1 MNFFCQQF
9 KIQEVDR
16 MKKIFCFLLGIIAVV
31 NLYFFVGAKQVKSD
45 EEIVKDISEKL
56 IRFHVIAN
64 SDEEFDQELK
74 IKVKDNIINYIFPK
88 LKDSKSIDQSREI
101 LRNNNKQILKIAEKT
116 IKENGYNYSVNSTLD
131 RENFPEKVYGN
142 ITLPQ
147 GEYEAY
153 RVIIGSGQGK
163 NWWCVM
169 FPPLCFVDVTKGQVS
184 DKETEET
191 MKRVLD
197 DDEYTEIS
205 NKNDKNKVK
214 IKFKIVEIIKDFID
228 K

>member
-1 MNFFCQQF
+1 
-9 KIQEVDR
+9 
-16 MKKIFCFLLGIIAVV
+16 MKRIFCVLLILVIGI
-31 NLYFFVGAKQVKSD
+31 NLYLFVGAKNIKPNRDFVS
-45 EEIVKDISEKL
+45 EISQKL

-64 SDEEFDQELK
+64 SDSDNDQALK

-88 LKDSKSIDQSREI
+88 LKDSNSIEESRKV
-101 LRNNNKQILKIAEKT
+101 LLNNNNQILKIASDT
-116 IKENGYNYSVNSTLD
+116 IKANGYNYAVDSTLD
-131 RENFPEKVYGN
+131 KENFPEKSYGD

-153 RVIIGSGQGK
+153 RIIIGSGQGK

-191 MKRVLD
+191 MKKVLS
-197 DDEYTEIS
+197 DDEYEKIS
-205 NKNDKNKVK
+205 MQRDDKNIKF
-214 IKFKIVEIIKDFID
+214 KFKIVEVIKDFFE

>member
-1 MNFFCQQF
+1 
-9 KIQEVDR
+9 
-16 MKKIFCFLLGIIAVV
+16 
-31 NLYFFVGAKQVKSD
+31 
-45 EEIVKDISEKL
+45 
-56 IRFHVIAN
+56 
-64 SDEEFDQELK
+64 
-74 IKVKDNIINYIFPK
+74 
-88 LKDSKSIDQSREI
+88 
-101 LRNNNKQILKIAEKT
+101 
-116 IKENGYNYSVNSTLD
+116 
-131 RENFPEKVYGN
+131 
-142 ITLPQ
+142 
-147 GEYEAY
+147 
-153 RVIIGSGQGK
+153 
-163 NWWCVM
+163 M

>member
-1 MNFFCQQF
+1 
-9 KIQEVDR
+9 
-16 MKKIFCFLLGIIAVV
+16 MKKIFCFLLGIIAIV

-64 SDEEFDQELK
+64 SDEETDQQLK

-88 LKDSKSIDQSREI
+88 LKDSKSIDESREI
-101 LRNNNKQILKIAEKT
+101 LRKNNKQILKIAEKT
-116 IKENGYNYSVNSTLD
+116 IKENGYNYTVNSTLD
-131 RENFPEKVYGN
+131 RENFPEKNYGN

-205 NKNDKNKVK
+205 NKNDKNKIK
-214 IKFKIVEIIKDFID
+214 IKFKIVEIIKDLID

>member
-1 MNFFCQQF
+1 
-9 KIQEVDR
+9 
-16 MKKIFCFLLGIIAVV
+16 MKKIFCFLLGIIAIV

-64 SDEEFDQELK
+64 SDEEADQELK

-88 LKDSKSIDQSREI
+88 LKDSKSIDESREI

-116 IKENGYNYSVNSTLD
+116 IKENGYNYTVNSTLD
-131 RENFPEKVYGN
+131 RENFPEKNYGN

-205 NKNDKNKVK
+205 NKNDKNKIK
-214 IKFKIVEIIKDFID
+214 IKFKIVEIIKDLID

>member
-1 MNFFCQQF
+1 
-9 KIQEVDR
+9 
-16 MKKIFCFLLGIIAVV
+16 MKKIFCFLLGIIAIV

-64 SDEEFDQELK
+64 SDEEADQQLK

-88 LKDSKSIDQSREI
+88 LKDSKSIDESRDI

-131 RENFPEKVYGN
+131 RENFPEKNYGN

-197 DDEYTEIS
+197 NDEYTEIS
-205 NKNDKNKVK
+205 NKNDKNKIK
-214 IKFKIVEIIKDFID
+214 IKFKIVEIIKDLID

>member
-1 MNFFCQQF
+1 
-9 KIQEVDR
+9 
-16 MKKIFCFLLGIIAVV
+16 MKKIFCFLLGIIAIV

-64 SDEEFDQELK
+64 SDEETDQQLK

-88 LKDSKSIDQSREI
+88 LKDSKSIDESREI

-116 IKENGYNYSVNSTLD
+116 IKENGYNYTVNSTLD
-131 RENFPEKVYGN
+131 RENFPEKNYGN

-205 NKNDKNKVK
+205 NKNDKNKIK
-214 IKFKIVEIIKDFID
+214 IKFKIVEIIKDLID

>member
-1 MNFFCQQF
+1 
-9 KIQEVDR
+9 
-16 MKKIFCFLLGIIAVV
+16 MKKIFCFLLGIIAIV

-64 SDEEFDQELK
+64 SDEEADQELK

-88 LKDSKSIDQSREI
+88 LKDSKSIDESRDI
-101 LRNNNKQILKIAEKT
+101 LSNNNKQILKIAEKT
-116 IKENGYNYSVNSTLD
+116 IKENGYNYTVNSTLD
-131 RENFPEKVYGN
+131 RENFPEKNYGN

-191 MKRVLD
+191 MKKVLD
-197 DDEYTEIS
+197 NDEYTEIS
-205 NKNDKNKVK
+205 NKNDKNKIK
-214 IKFKIVEIIKDFID
+214 IKFKIVEIIKDLID

>member
-1 MNFFCQQF
+1 
-9 KIQEVDR
+9 
-16 MKKIFCFLLGIIAVV
+16 MKKIFCFLLGIIAIV

-64 SDEEFDQELK
+64 SDEEADQELK

-88 LKDSKSIDQSREI
+88 LKDSKSIDESRDI
-101 LRNNNKQILKIAEKT
+101 LSNNNKQILKIAEKT
-116 IKENGYNYSVNSTLD
+116 IKENGYNYTVNSTLD
-131 RENFPEKVYGN
+131 RENFPEKNYGN

-184 DKETEET
+184 DEKTEET

-197 DDEYTEIS
+197 NDEYTEIS
-205 NKNDKNKVK
+205 NKNDKNKIK
-214 IKFKIVEIIKDFID
+214 IKFKIVEIIKDLID

>member
-1 MNFFCQQF
+1 
-9 KIQEVDR
+9 
-16 MKKIFCFLLGIIAVV
+16 MKKIFCFLLGIIAIV

-64 SDEEFDQELK
+64 SDEEADQQLK

-88 LKDSKSIDQSREI
+88 LKDSKSIDESRDI

-131 RENFPEKVYGN
+131 RENFPEKNYGN

-184 DKETEET
+184 DEKTEET

-197 DDEYTEIS
+197 NDEYTEIS
-205 NKNDKNKVK
+205 NKNDKNKIK
-214 IKFKIVEIIKDFID
+214 IKFKIVEIIKDLID

>member
-1 MNFFCQQF
+1 
-9 KIQEVDR
+9 

>member
-1 MNFFCQQF
+1 
-9 KIQEVDR
+9 
-16 MKKIFCFLLGIIAVV
+16 MKKIFCFLLGIIAIV

-64 SDEEFDQELK
+64 SDEEADQQLK

-88 LKDSKSIDQSREI
+88 LKDSKSIDESRDI

-116 IKENGYNYSVNSTLD
+116 IKENGYNYTVNSTLD
-131 RENFPEKVYGN
+131 RENFPEKNYGN

-205 NKNDKNKVK
+205 NKNDKNKIK
-214 IKFKIVEIIKDFID
+214 IKFKIVEIIKDLID

>member
-1 MNFFCQQF
+1 
-9 KIQEVDR
+9 
-16 MKKIFCFLLGIIAVV
+16 MKKIFCFLLGIIAIV

-64 SDEEFDQELK
+64 SDEETDQQLK

-88 LKDSKSIDQSREI
+88 LKDSKSIDESRDI

-116 IKENGYNYSVNSTLD
+116 IKENGYNYTVNSTLD
-131 RENFPEKVYGN
+131 RENFPEKNYGN

-205 NKNDKNKVK
+205 NKNDKNKIK
-214 IKFKIVEIIKDFID
+214 IKFKIVEIIKDLID

>member
-1 MNFFCQQF
+1 
-9 KIQEVDR
+9 
-16 MKKIFCFLLGIIAVV
+16 MKKIFCFLLGIIAIV

-64 SDEEFDQELK
+64 SDEEVDQQLK

-88 LKDSKSIDQSREI
+88 LKDSKSIDESRDI
-101 LRNNNKQILKIAEKT
+101 LHNNNKQILKIAEKT

-131 RENFPEKVYGN
+131 RENFPEKNYGN

-197 DDEYTEIS
+197 NDEYTEIS
-205 NKNDKNKVK
+205 NKNDKNKIK
-214 IKFKIVEIIKDFID
+214 IKFKIVEIIKDLID

>member
-1 MNFFCQQF
+1 
-9 KIQEVDR
+9 

-74 IKVKDNIINYIFPK
+74 IKVKDNIINYIFPR

-163 NWWCVM
+163 NWWCIM

>member
-1 MNFFCQQF
+1 
-9 KIQEVDR
+9 
-16 MKKIFCFLLGIIAVV
+16 MKKIFCFLLGIIAIV

-64 SDEEFDQELK
+64 SDEETDQQLK

-88 LKDSKSIDQSREI
+88 LKDSKSIDESREI

-116 IKENGYNYSVNSTLD
+116 IKENGYNYTVNSTLD
-131 RENFPEKVYGN
+131 RENFPEKNYGN

-163 NWWCVM
+163 NWWCIM

-205 NKNDKNKVK
+205 NKNDKNKIK
-214 IKFKIVEIIKDFID
+214 IKFKIVEIIKDLID

>member
-1 MNFFCQQF
+1 
-9 KIQEVDR
+9 
-16 MKKIFCFLLGIIAVV
+16 MKKIFCFLLGIIAIV

-64 SDEEFDQELK
+64 SDEEADQQLK

-88 LKDSKSIDQSREI
+88 LKDSKSIDESRDI

-131 RENFPEKVYGN
+131 RENFPEKKYGN

-197 DDEYTEIS
+197 NDEYTEIS
-205 NKNDKNKVK
+205 NKNDKNKIK
-214 IKFKIVEIIKDFID
+214 IKFKIVEIIKDLID

>member
-1 MNFFCQQF
+1 
-9 KIQEVDR
+9 
-16 MKKIFCFLLGIIAVV
+16 MKKIFCFLLGIIAIV

-64 SDEEFDQELK
+64 SDEEADQQLK

-88 LKDSKSIDQSREI
+88 LKDSKSIDESRDI

-116 IKENGYNYSVNSTLD
+116 IKENGYNYTVNSTLD
-131 RENFPEKVYGN
+131 RENFPEKNYGN

-197 DDEYTEIS
+197 NDEYTEIS
-205 NKNDKNKVK
+205 NKNDKNKIK
-214 IKFKIVEIIKDFID
+214 IKFKIVEIIKDLID

>member
-1 MNFFCQQF
+1 
-9 KIQEVDR
+9 
-16 MKKIFCFLLGIIAVV
+16 MKKIFCVLLGIIAIV

-45 EEIVKDISEKL
+45 EEIVNDISEKL

-88 LKDSKSIDQSREI
+88 LKDSKSIEESREI
-101 LRNNNKQILKIAEKT
+101 LSNNNKQILKIAEKT

-131 RENFPEKVYGN
+131 RENFPEKIYGN

-205 NKNDKNKVK
+205 NKNDKNKIK

>member
-1 MNFFCQQF
+1 
-9 KIQEVDR
+9 
-16 MKKIFCFLLGIIAVV
+16 MKKIFCFLLGIIAIV

-64 SDEEFDQELK
+64 SDEETDQQLK

-88 LKDSKSIDQSREI
+88 LKDSKSIDESREI

-116 IKENGYNYSVNSTLD
+116 IKENGYNYTVNSTLE
-131 RENFPEKVYGN
+131 RENFPEKNYGN

-205 NKNDKNKVK
+205 NKNDKNKIK
-214 IKFKIVEIIKDFID
+214 IKFKIVEIIKDLID

>member
-1 MNFFCQQF
+1 
-9 KIQEVDR
+9 
-16 MKKIFCFLLGIIAVV
+16 MKKIFCALLGIIAIV
-31 NLYFFVGAKQVKSD
+31 NLYLFVGAKQMQSD
-45 EEIVKDISEKL
+45 EEIVNDINEKL

-64 SDEEFDQELK
+64 SDEDADQELK
-74 IKVKDNIINYIFPK
+74 IKIKDNIINYIFPK
-88 LKDSKSIDQSREI
+88 LKDSQSIDESREI
-101 LRNNNKQILKIAEKT
+101 LRNNNQQILKIAEKV
-116 IKENGYNYSVNSTLD
+116 IKESGYNYSVTSTMD
-131 RENFPEKVYGN
+131 RENFPEKSYGD

-191 MKRVLD
+191 MKKVLD
-197 DDEYTEIS
+197 DEEYSEIS
-205 NKNDKNKVK
+205 NKDNKGKIK
-214 IKFKIVEIIKDFID
+214 IKFKIVEVIKDLIE

>member
-1 MNFFCQQF
+1 
-9 KIQEVDR
+9 
-16 MKKIFCFLLGIIAVV
+16 MKKIFCFLLGIIAIV
-31 NLYFFVGAKQVKSD
+31 NLYFFVGAKQIKSD

-64 SDEEFDQELK
+64 SDEEADQQLK

-88 LKDSKSIDQSREI
+88 LKDSKSIDESRDI

-131 RENFPEKVYGN
+131 RENFPEKNYGN

-205 NKNDKNKVK
+205 NKNDKNKIK
-214 IKFKIVEIIKDFID
+214 IKFKIVEIIKDLID

>member
-1 MNFFCQQF
+1 
-9 KIQEVDR
+9 
-16 MKKIFCFLLGIIAVV
+16 MKKIFCFLLGIIAIV

-64 SDEEFDQELK
+64 SDEEADQQLK

-88 LKDSKSIDQSREI
+88 LKDSKSIDESREI
-101 LRNNNKQILKIAEKT
+101 LRDNNKQILKIAEKT
-116 IKENGYNYSVNSTLD
+116 IKENGYNYTVNSTLD
-131 RENFPEKVYGN
+131 RENFPEKNYGN

-205 NKNDKNKVK
+205 NKNDKNKIK
-214 IKFKIVEIIKDFID
+214 IKFKIVEIIKDLID

>member
-1 MNFFCQQF
+1 
-9 KIQEVDR
+9 
-16 MKKIFCFLLGIIAVV
+16 MKKIFCFLLGIIAIV

-64 SDEEFDQELK
+64 SDEETDQQLK

-88 LKDSKSIDQSREI
+88 LKDSKSIDESRDI

-116 IKENGYNYSVNSTLD
+116 IKENGYNYTVNSTLD
-131 RENFPEKVYGN
+131 RENFPEKKYGN

-205 NKNDKNKVK
+205 NKNDKNKIK
-214 IKFKIVEIIKDFID
+214 IKFKIVEIIKDLID

>member
-1 MNFFCQQF
+1 
-9 KIQEVDR
+9 
-16 MKKIFCFLLGIIAVV
+16 MKKIFCFLLGIIAIV

-64 SDEEFDQELK
+64 SDEEADQQLK

-88 LKDSKSIDQSREI
+88 LKDSKSIDESRDI

-131 RENFPEKVYGN
+131 RENFPEKNYGN

-205 NKNDKNKVK
+205 NKNDKNKIK
-214 IKFKIVEIIKDFID
+214 IKFKIVEIIKDLID

>member
-1 MNFFCQQF
+1 
-9 KIQEVDR
+9 
-16 MKKIFCFLLGIIAVV
+16 MKKIFCFLLGIIAIV

-45 EEIVKDISEKL
+45 EEIVKDINEKL

-64 SDEEFDQELK
+64 SDEEADQELK

-88 LKDSKSIDQSREI
+88 LKDSKSIDESRDI

-131 RENFPEKVYGN
+131 RENFPEKNYGN

-205 NKNDKNKVK
+205 NKNDKNKIK
-214 IKFKIVEIIKDFID
+214 IKFKIVEIIKDLID

>member
-1 MNFFCQQF
+1 
-9 KIQEVDR
+9 
-16 MKKIFCFLLGIIAVV
+16 MKKIFCFLLGIIAIV

-64 SDEEFDQELK
+64 SDEEADQQLK

-88 LKDSKSIDQSREI
+88 IKDSKSIDESREI

-116 IKENGYNYSVNSTLD
+116 IKENGYNYTVNSTLD
-131 RENFPEKVYGN
+131 RENFPEKNYGN

-205 NKNDKNKVK
+205 NKNDKNKIK
-214 IKFKIVEIIKDFID
+214 IKFKIVEIIKDLID

>member
-1 MNFFCQQF
+1 
-9 KIQEVDR
+9 
-16 MKKIFCFLLGIIAVV
+16 MKKIFCFLLGIIAIV

-64 SDEEFDQELK
+64 SDEETDQQLK

-88 LKDSKSIDQSREI
+88 LKDSKSIDESREI

-131 RENFPEKVYGN
+131 RENFPEKNYGN

-205 NKNDKNKVK
+205 NKNDKNKIK
-214 IKFKIVEIIKDFID
+214 IKFKIVEIIKDLID